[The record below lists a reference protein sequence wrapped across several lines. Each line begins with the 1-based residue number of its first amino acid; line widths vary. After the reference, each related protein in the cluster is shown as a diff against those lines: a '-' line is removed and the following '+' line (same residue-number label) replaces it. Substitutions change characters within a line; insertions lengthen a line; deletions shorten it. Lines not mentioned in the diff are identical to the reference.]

1 MKIQE
6 ELFKLQDISYKEFH
20 SKLIPTIDKNT
31 IIGIR
36 IPLLRSYAMKIKYT
50 KEADKFLNTL
60 PHMYYDENV
69 LHALLLSELTDYE
82 TFIKSIQAFLPYI
95 DNWAVCDVL
104 KPKSIKK
111 HKQIF
116 IDEIK
121 SWISSK
127 DTYTIRFGVVMLMTY
142 YLDEDYQ
149 KDYLNYPLQVKSNEY
164 YVNMAIS
171 WFYATALAK
180 HYDEVVKILKDK
192 KLSVWVHNKTIQ
204 KAIESYRITKEQKK
218 ELKKLKGAVKK

>member
-60 PHMYYDENV
+60 PHTYYDENV
-69 LHALLLSELTDYE
+69 LHALLLSEMTDYE
-82 TFIKSIQAFLPYI
+82 TFVKSIQAFLPYI

-149 KDYLNYPLQVKSNEY
+149 KDYLNYPLQVKSDEY

-180 HYDEVVKILKDK
+180 HYDEVVEILKDK
-192 KLSVWVHNKTIQ
+192 KLSVWIHNKTIQ
-204 KAIESYRITKEQKK
+204 KAIESYRITKEQKE
-218 ELKKLKGAVKK
+218 ELKKLKAG

>member
-20 SKLIPTIDKNT
+20 SKLIPTVDKNT

-60 PHMYYDENV
+60 PHTYYDENV
-69 LHALLLSELTDYE
+69 LHALLLSEMTDYE

-149 KDYLNYPLQVKSNEY
+149 KDYLNYPLQVKSD
-164 YVNMAIS
+164 
-171 WFYATALAK
+171 K

-192 KLSVWVHNKTIQ
+192 KLSVGVHNKTIQ
-204 KAIESYRITKEQKK
+204 KAIESYRITKEQKE
-218 ELKKLKGAVKK
+218 ELKKLKAG

>member
-20 SKLIPTIDKNT
+20 SKLIPTVDKNT

-60 PHMYYDENV
+60 PHTYYDENV
-69 LHALLLSELTDYE
+69 LHALLLSEMTDYE
-82 TFIKSIQAFLPYI
+82 TFIKSMQAFLPYI

-142 YLDEDYQ
+142 YLDKDYQ
-149 KDYLNYPLQVKSNEY
+149 KDYLNYPLQVKSDEY

-171 WFYATALAK
+171 WFYATALVK

-204 KAIESYRITKEQKK
+204 KAIESYRITKEQKE
-218 ELKKLKGAVKK
+218 ELKKLKAG

>member
-36 IPLLRSYAMKIKYT
+36 IPLLRSYAMKIKHT

-60 PHMYYDENV
+60 PHTYYDENV
-69 LHALLLSELTDYE
+69 LHALLLSEMTDYE

-127 DTYTIRFGVVMLMTY
+127 YTYTIRFGVVMLMTY
-142 YLDEDYQ
+142 YLDENYQ
-149 KDYLNYPLQVKSNEY
+149 KNYLSYPLQVKSDEY

-204 KAIESYRITKEQKK
+204 KAIESYRITKEQKE
-218 ELKKLKGAVKK
+218 ELKKLKAG

>member
-36 IPLLRSYAMKIKYT
+36 IPLLHSYAMKIKYT

-60 PHMYYDENV
+60 PHTYYDENV
-69 LHALLLSELTDYE
+69 LHALLLSEMTDYE

-104 KPKSIKK
+104 KPKSIKNINK
-111 HKQIF
+111 
-116 IDEIK
+116 
-121 SWISSK
+121 
-127 DTYTIRFGVVMLMTY
+127 
-142 YLDEDYQ
+142 YL
-149 KDYLNYPLQVKSNEY
+149 
-164 YVNMAIS
+164 
-171 WFYATALAK
+171 
-180 HYDEVVKILKDK
+180 
-192 KLSVWVHNKTIQ
+192 
-204 KAIESYRITKEQKK
+204 
-218 ELKKLKGAVKK
+218 

>member
-36 IPLLRSYAMKIKYT
+36 IPLLRSYAMKIKHT

-60 PHMYYDENV
+60 PHTYYDENV
-69 LHALLLSELTDYE
+69 LHALLLSEMTDYE

-142 YLDEDYQ
+142 YLDENYQ
-149 KDYLNYPLQVKSNEY
+149 KNYLSYPLQVKSDEY

-204 KAIESYRITKEQKK
+204 KAIESYRITKEQKE
-218 ELKKLKGAVKK
+218 ELKKLKAG

>member
-36 IPLLRSYAMKIKYT
+36 IPLLRSFAQKIKYT

-60 PHMYYDENV
+60 PHTYYDENV
-69 LHALLLSELTDYE
+69 LHALLLSEMTDYE
-82 TFIKSIQAFLPYI
+82 TFIKSMQAFLPYI

-121 SWISSK
+121 SWILSK
-127 DTYTIRFGVVMLMTY
+127 DTYTIRFGVVMLKTY

-149 KDYLNYPLQVKSNEY
+149 KDYLNYPLQVKSDEY

-192 KLSVWVHNKTIQ
+192 KLSVWIHNKTIQ
-204 KAIESYRITKEQKK
+204 KAIESYRITKEQKE
-218 ELKKLKGAVKK
+218 ELKKLKAG

>member
-36 IPLLRSYAMKIKYT
+36 IPLLRSYAMKIKHT

-60 PHMYYDENV
+60 PHTYYDENV
-69 LHALLLSELTDYE
+69 LHALLLSEMTDYE

-142 YLDEDYQ
+142 YLDENYQ
-149 KDYLNYPLQVKSNEY
+149 KNYLNYPLQVKSDEY

-204 KAIESYRITKEQKK
+204 KAIESYRITKEQKE
-218 ELKKLKGAVKK
+218 ELKKLKAG

>member
-60 PHMYYDENV
+60 PHTYYDENV
-69 LHALLLSELTDYE
+69 LHALLLSEMTDYE
-82 TFIKSIQAFLPYI
+82 TFIKSMQAFLPYI

-142 YLDEDYQ
+142 YLDKDYQ
-149 KDYLNYPLQVKSNEY
+149 KDYLNYPLQAKSDEY

-171 WFYATALAK
+171 WFYTTALAK

-192 KLSVWVHNKTIQ
+192 ELSVWVHNKTIQ
-204 KAIESYRITKEQKK
+204 KAIESYRITKEQKE
-218 ELKKLKGAVKK
+218 ELKKLKAG

>member
-6 ELFKLQDISYKEFH
+6 ELFMLQDISYKEFH

-60 PHMYYDENV
+60 PHTYYDENV
-69 LHALLLSELTDYE
+69 LHALLLSEITDYE

-149 KDYLNYPLQVKSNEY
+149 KDYLNYPLQVKSDEY

-204 KAIESYRITKEQKK
+204 KAIESYRITKEQKE
-218 ELKKLKGAVKK
+218 ELKKLKAG

>member
-20 SKLIPTIDKNT
+20 SNLIPTIDKNT

-60 PHMYYDENV
+60 PHTYYDENV
-69 LHALLLSELTDYE
+69 LHALLLSEITDYE

-149 KDYLNYPLQVKSNEY
+149 KDYLNYPLQVKSDEY

-204 KAIESYRITKEQKK
+204 KAIESYRITKEQKE
-218 ELKKLKGAVKK
+218 ELKKLKAG

>member
-36 IPLLRSYAMKIKYT
+36 IPLLRSFAQKIKYT

-60 PHMYYDENV
+60 PHTYYDENV
-69 LHALLLSELTDYE
+69 LHALLLSEMTDYE
-82 TFIKSIQAFLPYI
+82 TFIKSMQAFLPYI

-149 KDYLNYPLQVKSNEY
+149 KDYLNYPLQVKSDEY

-204 KAIESYRITKEQKK
+204 KAIESYRITKEQKE
-218 ELKKLKGAVKK
+218 ELKKLKAG

>member
-6 ELFKLQDISYKEFH
+6 KLFKLQDISYKEFH

-69 LHALLLSELTDYE
+69 LHALLLSEMTDYE

-149 KDYLNYPLQVKSNEY
+149 KDYLNYPLQVKSDEY

-180 HYDEVVKILKDK
+180 HYDEVVEILKDK
-192 KLSVWVHNKTIQ
+192 KLSVWIHNKTIQ
-204 KAIESYRITKEQKK
+204 KAIESYRITKEQKE
-218 ELKKLKGAVKK
+218 ELKKLKAG

>member
-1 MKIQE
+1 MMIQE
-6 ELFKLQDISYKEFH
+6 ELFKFQDISYKEFH
-20 SKLIPTIDKNT
+20 SKLIPTVDKNT

-36 IPLLRSYAMKIKYT
+36 IL
-50 KEADKFLNTL
+50 LNTL
-60 PHMYYDENV
+60 PHAYYDENV
-69 LHALLLSELTDYE
+69 LHALLLSEMTDYE
-82 TFIKSIQAFLPYI
+82 MFIKHIQAFLPYI

-121 SWISSK
+121 NWILSK

-149 KDYLNYPLQVKSNEY
+149 KEYLTYLLQVKSDEY

-180 HYDEVVKILKDK
+180 HYDEVVEILKDK
-192 KLSVWVHNKTIQ
+192 KLSVWIHNKTIQ
-204 KAIESYRITKEQKK
+204 KAIESYRITKEQKE
-218 ELKKLKGAVKK
+218 ELKKLKAG

>member
-1 MKIQE
+1 
-6 ELFKLQDISYKEFH
+6 
-20 SKLIPTIDKNT
+20 
-31 IIGIR
+31 
-36 IPLLRSYAMKIKYT
+36 MKIKYT

-60 PHMYYDENV
+60 PHTYYDENV
-69 LHALLLSELTDYE
+69 LHALLLSEMTDYE

-171 WFYATALAK
+171 WFYATALSK

-204 KAIESYRITKEQKK
+204 KAIESYRITKEQKE
-218 ELKKLKGAVKK
+218 ELKKLKAG

>member
-20 SKLIPTIDKNT
+20 SKLISTIDKNT
-31 IIGIR
+31 IIGIK

-60 PHMYYDENV
+60 PHTYYDENV
-69 LHALLLSELTDYE
+69 LHALLLSEMTDYE
-82 TFIKSIQAFLPYI
+82 TFIKSIRAFLPYI

-121 SWISSK
+121 NWISSK

-149 KDYLNYPLQVKSNEY
+149 KDYLNYPLQVKSDEY

-204 KAIESYRITKEQKK
+204 KAIESYRITKEQKE
-218 ELKKLKGAVKK
+218 ELKKLKAG

>member
-50 KEADKFLNTL
+50 KEADDFLNTL
-60 PHMYYDENV
+60 PHAYYDENV
-69 LHALLLSELTDYE
+69 LHALLLSEMTDYE
-82 TFIKSIQAFLPYI
+82 MFIKHIQVFLPYI

-121 SWISSK
+121 NWILSK

-149 KDYLNYPLQVKSNEY
+149 KEYLTYPLQVKSDEY

-204 KAIESYRITKEQKK
+204 KAIESYRITKEQKE
-218 ELKKLKGAVKK
+218 ELKKLKAG

>member
-20 SKLIPTIDKNT
+20 SNLIPTIDKNT

-60 PHMYYDENV
+60 PHTYYDENV
-69 LHALLLSELTDYE
+69 LHALLLSEMTDYE

-204 KAIESYRITKEQKK
+204 KAIESYRITKEQKE
-218 ELKKLKGAVKK
+218 ELKKLKAG

>member
-20 SKLIPTIDKNT
+20 SKLISTIDKNT
-31 IIGIR
+31 IIGIK

-60 PHMYYDENV
+60 PHTYYDENV
-69 LHALLLSELTDYE
+69 LHALLLSEMTDYE
-82 TFIKSIQAFLPYI
+82 TFIKSIRAFLPYI

-121 SWISSK
+121 NSISSK

-149 KDYLNYPLQVKSNEY
+149 KDYLNYPLQVKSDEY

-204 KAIESYRITKEQKK
+204 KAIESYRITKEQKE
-218 ELKKLKGAVKK
+218 ELKKLKAG

>member
-1 MKIQE
+1 MMIQE
-6 ELFKLQDISYKEFH
+6 ELFKFQDISYKEFH
-20 SKLIPTIDKNT
+20 SKLIPTVDKNT

-36 IPLLRSYAMKIKYT
+36 IPLLRSYAKKIKYT
-50 KEADKFLNTL
+50 KEADDFLNTL
-60 PHMYYDENV
+60 PHAYYDENV
-69 LHALLLSELTDYE
+69 LHALLLSEMADYE
-82 TFIKSIQAFLPYI
+82 MFIKHIQAFLPYI

-121 SWISSK
+121 NWILSK

-149 KDYLNYPLQVKSNEY
+149 KEYLTYLLQVKSDEY

-180 HYDEVVKILKDK
+180 HYDEVVEILKDK
-192 KLSVWVHNKTIQ
+192 KLSVWIHNKTIQ
-204 KAIESYRITKEQKK
+204 KAIESYRITKEQKE
-218 ELKKLKGAVKK
+218 ELKKLKAG

>member
-20 SKLIPTIDKNT
+20 SKLIPTVDKNT

-36 IPLLRSYAMKIKYT
+36 IPLLRSYVKKIKYT
-50 KEADKFLNTL
+50 KEADMFLNTL
-60 PHMYYDENV
+60 PHTYYDENV
-69 LHALLLSELTDYE
+69 LHALLLSEMTDYE
-82 TFIKSIQAFLPYI
+82 MFIKHIQVFLPYI

-121 SWISSK
+121 NWILSK

-149 KDYLNYPLQVKSNEY
+149 KEYLTYLLQVKSDEY

-180 HYDEVVKILKDK
+180 HYDEVVEILKDK
-192 KLSVWVHNKTIQ
+192 KLSVWIHNKTIQ
-204 KAIESYRITKEQKK
+204 KAIESYRITKEQKE
-218 ELKKLKGAVKK
+218 ELKKLKAG

>member
-1 MKIQE
+1 MMILSGIKDYNECLAGIQ
-6 ELFKLQDISYKEFH
+6 K
-20 SKLIPTIDKNT
+20 
-31 IIGIR
+31 
-36 IPLLRSYAMKIKYT
+36 
-50 KEADKFLNTL
+50 
-60 PHMYYDENV
+60 
-69 LHALLLSELTDYE
+69 
-82 TFIKSIQAFLPYI
+82 FLPYI

-104 KPKSIKK
+104 KPKSIKE

-121 SWISSK
+121 NWILSK

-149 KDYLNYPLQVKSNEY
+149 KEYLTYLLQVKSDEY

-180 HYDEVVKILKDK
+180 HYDEVVEILKDK
-192 KLSVWVHNKTIQ
+192 KLSVWIHNKTIQ
-204 KAIESYRITKEQKK
+204 KAIESYRITKEQKE
-218 ELKKLKGAVKK
+218 ELKKLKAG

>member
-60 PHMYYDENV
+60 PHTYYDENV
-69 LHALLLSELTDYE
+69 LHALLLSEMTDYE
-82 TFIKSIQAFLPYI
+82 TFIKSLQAFLPYI

-111 HKQIF
+111 HKQLF

-149 KDYLNYPLQVKSNEY
+149 KDYLNYPLQVKSDEY

-204 KAIESYRITKEQKK
+204 KAIESYRITKEQKE
-218 ELKKLKGAVKK
+218 ELKKLKAG

>member
-1 MKIQE
+1 M
-6 ELFKLQDISYKEFH
+6 
-20 SKLIPTIDKNT
+20 
-31 IIGIR
+31 
-36 IPLLRSYAMKIKYT
+36 
-50 KEADKFLNTL
+50 
-60 PHMYYDENV
+60 
-69 LHALLLSELTDYE
+69 TDYE
-82 TFIKSIQAFLPYI
+82 TFIKSMQAFLPYI

-149 KDYLNYPLQVKSNEY
+149 KDYLNYPLQVKSDEY

-204 KAIESYRITKEQKK
+204 KAIESYRITKEQKE
-218 ELKKLKGAVKK
+218 ELKKLKAG

>member
-1 MKIQE
+1 MMIQE

-20 SKLIPTIDKNT
+20 SKLIPTVDKNT

-36 IPLLRSYAMKIKYT
+36 IPLLRSYVKKIKYT
-50 KEADKFLNTL
+50 KEADMFLNTL
-60 PHMYYDENV
+60 PHTYYDENV
-69 LHALLLSELTDYE
+69 LHALLLSEMTDYE
-82 TFIKSIQAFLPYI
+82 MFIKHIQVFLPYI

-121 SWISSK
+121 NWILSK

-149 KDYLNYPLQVKSNEY
+149 KEYLTYLLQVKSDEY

-180 HYDEVVKILKDK
+180 HYDEVVEILKDK
-192 KLSVWVHNKTIQ
+192 KLSVWIHNKTIQ
-204 KAIESYRITKEQKK
+204 KAIESFRITKEQKE
-218 ELKKLKGAVKK
+218 ELKKLKAG

>member
-50 KEADKFLNTL
+50 KEADKFFNTL
-60 PHMYYDENV
+60 PHTDYDENV
-69 LHALLLSELTDYE
+69 LHALLLSEMTDYE

-149 KDYLNYPLQVKSNEY
+149 KDYLNNPLQVKSDEY

-204 KAIESYRITKEQKK
+204 KAIESYRITKEQKE
-218 ELKKLKGAVKK
+218 ELKKLKAG

>member
-20 SKLIPTIDKNT
+20 SKLIPTVDKNT
-31 IIGIR
+31 IIVIR

-60 PHMYYDENV
+60 PHTYYDENV
-69 LHALLLSELTDYE
+69 LHALLLSEMTDYE

-171 WFYATALAK
+171 WFYATALSK

-204 KAIESYRITKEQKK
+204 KAIESYRITKEQKE
-218 ELKKLKGAVKK
+218 ELKKLKAG

>member
-6 ELFKLQDISYKEFH
+6 ELFKIQDISYKEFH

-60 PHMYYDENV
+60 PHTYYDENV
-69 LHALLLSELTDYE
+69 LHALLLSEMTDYE

-142 YLDEDYQ
+142 YLNEDYQ
-149 KDYLNYPLQVKSNEY
+149 KDYLNYPLQVKSDEY

-204 KAIESYRITKEQKK
+204 KAIESYRITKEQKE
-218 ELKKLKGAVKK
+218 ELKKLKAG

>member
-20 SKLIPTIDKNT
+20 SKLIPTVDKNT

-60 PHMYYDENV
+60 PHTYYDENV
-69 LHALLLSELTDYE
+69 LHALLLSEMTDYE

-111 HKQIF
+111 HNEWKKYVVIIPFLGNFCIF
-116 IDEIK
+116 AQKIK
-121 SWISSK
+121 HF
-127 DTYTIRFGVVMLMTY
+127 T
-142 YLDEDYQ
+142 
-149 KDYLNYPLQVKSNEY
+149 NESTFQRRS
-164 YVNMAIS
+164 IG
-171 WFYATALAK
+171 
-180 HYDEVVKILKDK
+180 
-192 KLSVWVHNKTIQ
+192 
-204 KAIESYRITKEQKK
+204 RI
-218 ELKKLKGAVKK
+218 V

>member
-60 PHMYYDENV
+60 PHTYYDENV
-69 LHALLLSELTDYE
+69 LHALLLSEMTDYE
-82 TFIKSIQAFLPYI
+82 TFIKSMQAFLPYI

-142 YLDEDYQ
+142 YLNEDYQ
-149 KDYLNYPLQVKSNEY
+149 KDYLNYPLQVKSDEY

-204 KAIESYRITKEQKK
+204 KAIESYRITKEQKE
-218 ELKKLKGAVKK
+218 ELKKLKAG

>member
-1 MKIQE
+1 MMIQE

-20 SKLIPTIDKNT
+20 SKLIPTVDKNT

-36 IPLLRSYAMKIKYT
+36 IPLLRSYVKKIKYT
-50 KEADKFLNTL
+50 KEADMFLNTL
-60 PHMYYDENV
+60 PHTYYDENV
-69 LHALLLSELTDYE
+69 LHALLLSEMTDYE
-82 TFIKSIQAFLPYI
+82 MFIKHIQVFLPYI

-121 SWISSK
+121 NWILSK

-149 KDYLNYPLQVKSNEY
+149 KEYLTYPLQVKSDEY

-171 WFYATALAK
+171 WFYATGLAK
-180 HYDEVVKILKDK
+180 HYDEVVEILKDK
-192 KLSVWVHNKTIQ
+192 KLSVWIHNKTIQ
-204 KAIESYRITKEQKK
+204 KAIESYRITKEQKE
-218 ELKKLKGAVKK
+218 ELKKLKAG

>member
-60 PHMYYDENV
+60 PHTYYDENV
-69 LHALLLSELTDYE
+69 LHALLLSEMTDYE

-171 WFYATALAK
+171 WFYATALSK

-204 KAIESYRITKEQKK
+204 KAIESYRITKEQKE
-218 ELKKLKGAVKK
+218 ELKKLKAG